1 MAHGIEVTASDKDS
15 ILAVIEKAR
24 FRDEPQLRLTRTAE
38 NEEDELVRARKRKSP
53 AGAGGGGSRKGSKG
67 KLLESDRSTVCVACS
82 FLPGHVLASNLF

>member
-1 MAHGIEVTASDKDS
+1 MTASDKDS

-53 AGAGGGGSRKGSKG
+53 AGAKGGGGSRKGSKG